1 MSDETPMG
9 PEEFAAACPVSRETL
24 DQVQRYL
31 DLLLTWQRRINLVG
45 PSTLSDPWRR
55 HLLDSAQLMPLIP
68 DGAQRLVDLGSGAGL
83 PGLVLS
89 IMGVPEVHLV
99 ESDQRKAAFMLQVIG
114 TLGLNAKVHVVRIE
128 KAPVIPADVIT
139 ARALASLVELLP
151 LAVRFAAP
159 ATRMLFLKGRGA
171 VAELTAAQ
179 DGWMMKPTLVPSLSS
194 PEGTIIQLDEV
205 SIGAPGRR

>member
-1 MSDETPMG
+1 MSEEAPLG
-9 PEEFAAACPVSRETL
+9 PEGFAAACPVSRETL
-24 DQVQRYL
+24 DRLQRYL

-55 HLLDSAQLMPLIP
+55 HLLDSAQLMSLLPT
-68 DGAQRLVDLGSGAGL
+68 GAQRLVDLGSGAGL
-83 PGLVLS
+83 PGLVLA

-114 TLGLNAKVHVVRIE
+114 TLGLNAKVHIVRIE
-128 KAPVIPADVIT
+128 KAPVIVADVIT
-139 ARALASLVELLP
+139 ARALASLAELLP
-151 LAVRFAAP
+151 LAIRFATP
-159 ATRMLFLKGRGA
+159 ATRMLFLKGRA
-171 VAELTAAQ
+171 AAAELTAAQ
-179 DGWMMKPTLVPSLSS
+179 DGWMMNPTLVPSLSS